1 MVAIK
6 ADRKA
11 KKKGLGEDQHET
23 TITKHSFKM
32 AQAKTS
38 KTIHIIPCI
47 KGIANQVKDWQ
58 I

>member
-1 MVAIK
+1 
-6 ADRKA
+6 
-11 KKKGLGEDQHET
+11 
-23 TITKHSFKM
+23 M

-38 KTIHIIPCI
+38 KAVHIIASI